1 MKLIHIEHTHIFH
14 QSMMDHV
21 LEINILDVDFC
32 VGVRT
37 HVRLMYTFTQ
47 FVFFQ
52 SDFVVRCFRSSTL
65 FLIYFLIRCFS
76 IFILHSSDHS
86 NPLSICIFVCFKV
99 SNHCCMCKKFS
110 DQDRENFSKS
120 SVNKFI

>member
-47 FVFFQ
+47 FVFFFNQ
-52 SDFVVRCFRSSTL
+52 
-65 FLIYFLIRCFS
+65 
-76 IFILHSSDHS
+76 ILLCDV
-86 NPLSICIFVCFKV
+86 F
-99 SNHCCMCKKFS
+99 
-110 DQDRENFSKS
+110 DRLHYSLYTF
-120 SVNKFI
+120 